1 MIQCAI
7 SPNFNV
13 FAFDHTTSKNC
24 PLHGPFCVLFLTN
37 ARFGVPLRSSE
48 PITARIK
55 QDGQIVMGAFVR
67 VSQLSKYSSLEI
79 KDGLKICI
87 HSCSIVGCTN
97 DMHRDV

>member
-55 QDGQIVMGAFVR
+55 QDGQIVMGAFVQ
-67 VSQLSKYSSLEI
+67 VSQLSKYSSPEI
-79 KDGLKICI
+79 KQMDSKYAYI
-87 HSCSIVGCTN
+87 HAVGCTN
-97 DMHRDV
+97 NINRDV